1 MSPAAPTNVASN
13 LMPRDIVELATGR
26 EARSFLSTY
35 GDTLLLIVRLPDDD
49 AELASGLSST
59 AVRGADGTP
68 VKPSLGSM
76 QFQTAHHPVAAEAR
90 SDSIRRSLYDLGDRL
105 NQGSHFVVPL
115 RKRTDVDAAFTDR
128 ISIGR
133 ATNKDIVLRHH
144 SVSKFHAWFEIDES
158 GTFHVADA
166 DSKNSTW
173 VNGSALVP
181 RELTPIQPGDL
192 LRFGLVEAVLVSA
205 QALWDALN
213 RGV

>member
-1 MSPAAPTNVASN
+1 MSPSAPPNIVSH
-13 LMPRDIVELATGR
+13 LMPRDIVDLATSR
-26 EARSFLSTY
+26 KARNFLSVY
-35 GDTLLLIVRLPDDD
+35 GDTLLLVVRLPDDD
-49 AELASGLSST
+49 AELVSGLSST
-59 AVRGADGTP
+59 AVRGADGMP
-68 VKPSLGSM
+68 VKRSLGSM

-90 SDSIRRSLYDLGDRL
+90 SDSIRRSVYDLGNRL
-105 NQGSHFVVPL
+105 SEGLHFVVPL

-144 SVSKFHAWFEIDES
+144 SVSKFHAWFELDES
-158 GTFHVADA
+158 ATFHVADA

-173 VNGSALVP
+173 VNGVALAP
-181 RELTPIQPGDL
+181 RELTPVEPGDL

-213 RGV
+213 RVA